1 METIKCISCGAS
13 NNNNIGQSCNYCG
26 NKLTDD
32 TIISNRIKA
41 LNSNG
46 NLFKLAEVAFEGEN
60 YDEAINYYN
69 KCLEIDPDF
78 FEAWYKKGLSQL
90 FSSTVGNLNSNQC
103 VATLKIA
110 LNSAPNKESISLR
123 ISKEIIPFLKSYT
136 NNIINHFAS
145 FGPEHISLMVARKTQ
160 TTIFLVDFCYLNE
173 TQLKLLF
180 EDYKN
185 LHLSIKKAA
194 ISGMAARGGIDKNNS
209 TAVYGQMYK
218 EIESLGDNLL
228 RHVIKFDPQ
237 AKKIG
242 KTECFIATATMGDH
256 NHPVVIDLR
265 LFRDNWLLKRKWGV
279 SFTSWYYTYGP
290 KVANIIEKSI
300 ILRKVALILIIKPL
314 YLLVRTLINK
324 SINNQ

>member
-123 ISKEIIPFLKSYT
+123 ISKEIIPFLK
-136 NNIINHFAS
+136 
-145 FGPEHISLMVARKTQ
+145 IS
-160 TTIFLVDFCYLNE
+160 I
-173 TQLKLLF
+173 
-180 EDYKN
+180 
-185 LHLSIKKAA
+185 
-194 ISGMAARGGIDKNNS
+194 
-209 TAVYGQMYK
+209 
-218 EIESLGDNLL
+218 
-228 RHVIKFDPQ
+228 
-237 AKKIG
+237 
-242 KTECFIATATMGDH
+242 
-256 NHPVVIDLR
+256 
-265 LFRDNWLLKRKWGV
+265 
-279 SFTSWYYTYGP
+279 
-290 KVANIIEKSI
+290 
-300 ILRKVALILIIKPL
+300 
-314 YLLVRTLINK
+314 
-324 SINNQ
+324 